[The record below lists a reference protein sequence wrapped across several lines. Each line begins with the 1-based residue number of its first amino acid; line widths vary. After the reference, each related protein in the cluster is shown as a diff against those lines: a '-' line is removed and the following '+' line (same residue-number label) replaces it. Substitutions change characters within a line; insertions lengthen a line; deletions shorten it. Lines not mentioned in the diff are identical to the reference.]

1 MCIVKHALSFPF
13 KTPLITVQYEWRRK
27 MYKRIVSLLA
37 LLLVTSLLLASCGPA
52 ATPEPTEEAPVEE
65 PAETTE
71 PLKVAFIYIGQPGD
85 LGWTYE
91 HDRGSKALEEELG
104 DQIEVIR
111 VPDVPDW
118 EPATAEK
125 AIRDV
130 VQQGAKVVFATSFG
144 YMDPMLAVAQDHP
157 DVIFEHCSGYKTA
170 DNMATY
176 FGRMYQPRYLS
187 GLVAGKMTKS
197 NFIGYVAAHPIPEV
211 IRGINA
217 FTLGVRK
224 TNPDAE
230 VHVVWTNTWYDPVKE
245 REAAEALL
253 DEGADI
259 IAQHQDTTEP
269 QKAAQERGLL
279 SIGYDSDMAQFVGD
293 TVLTSPVWNWG
304 QYYVNTVTAVLDG
317 SWETHQYWGGLAD
330 GAVELADFSPQVPDD
345 VKTLV
350 EEEKQKIIGEEWDVF
365 CGPINDQ
372 DGNEKVPTGECMSDG
387 DMLSMNWFVE
397 GVVGTIPSQ

>member
-1 MCIVKHALSFPF
+1 MN
-13 KTPLITVQYEWRRK
+13 
-27 MYKRIVSLLA
+27 KRTYA
-37 LLLVTSLLLASCGPA
+37 LLTLLVVAGLLLTACGGA
-52 ATPEPTEEAPVEE
+52 APVATEAPEEEQPAEE
-65 PAETTE
+65 PAEK
-71 PLKVAFIYIGQPGD
+71 LKVAFIYIGQAGD

-91 HDRGSKALEEELG
+91 HDRGRKMLEEELG
-104 DQIEVIR
+104 DQIETIV

-118 EPATAEK
+118 EPATSEK

-144 YMDPMLAVAQDHP
+144 YMDPMATVALDYP
-157 DVIFEHCSGYKTA
+157 DVYFEHCSGYKTA
-170 DNMATY
+170 DNLATY
-176 FGRMYQPRYLS
+176 FGRIYQPRYLS
-187 GLVAGKMTKS
+187 GLVAGEMTED

-224 TNPDAE
+224 ANPDAT

-253 DEGADI
+253 DEGADVM
-259 IAQHQDTTEP
+259 AQHQDTTEP
-269 QKAAQERGLL
+269 QKAAQERGLV

-304 QYYVNTVTAVLDG
+304 PYYIERVKAVLDG
-317 SWETHQYWGGLAD
+317 TWKTHEYWGGLAD
-330 GAVELADFSPQVPDD
+330 GAVELAAFSPQVPDD
-345 VKTLV
+345 VKALV
-350 EEEKQKIIGEEWDVF
+350 KEEEQKILSGDWDVF

-372 DGNEKVPTGECMSDG
+372 DGNVKVAEGECMSDG
-387 DMLSMNWFVE
+387 DMLGMNWFVE
-397 GVVGTIPSQ
+397 GVVGTIPAQ